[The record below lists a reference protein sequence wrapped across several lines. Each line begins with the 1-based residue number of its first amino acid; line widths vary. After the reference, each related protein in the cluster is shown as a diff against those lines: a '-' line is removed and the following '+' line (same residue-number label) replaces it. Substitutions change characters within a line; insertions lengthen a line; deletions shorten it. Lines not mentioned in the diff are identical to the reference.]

1 MNYTHL
7 GRTGLKVSRLCLG
20 TMNFGDVTDEKTS
33 ARILDEALEA
43 GINFIDTADVY
54 GTEQSPDIQQGSGLS
69 EEIIGRWLQQGGRR
83 ERIVLATKVYQPMGP
98 GPNDRRLSA
107 YHIRKAC
114 EDSLRRLKT
123 DHIDVYQ
130 MHHIDRH
137 TPWEEIWQAMELLV
151 QQGKVLYIGSSNFAG
166 WDIATAQSVATARHF
181 LGLVAEQSLYNLTAR
196 TIELEVIPACRHFG
210 LGLIPWSPL
219 AGGLLGGVLKKMASG
234 RRARPASARLIEQY
248 RPQLEAYEGLCE
260 DLGETPSDVALA
272 WLLQNPVAAVPASR
286 DRRNFLIA
294 GAGLA
299 LAATTLGRSGAVMA
313 KPAGQ
318 DTPNAPSDA
327 APVRKETLT
336 TRKLGSLEVS
346 SMGLGCLPMVGYYGG
361 GPRDRK
367 AMVSLIRAAFE
378 QGITF
383 FDTAEV
389 YGPHLSEEFVGEAL
403 APVRDRVVIATKF
416 GFGVEEGKPTSLNSH
431 PDHIRR
437 AVEGSLKRLK
447 TDHIDLLYQH
457 RPDPNVPIED
467 VAETVKALI
476 QEGKV
481 KHWGLSEASARTIRR
496 AHAVLP
502 VTAVQSEYAMW
513 WREPE
518 TRIFPTLEELGIGF
532 VPYCPTARSFLA
544 GAVNP
549 SQRFDSTDRR
559 HNLPRFQPDALA
571 KNMVLLE
578 FAQSWARRKNTTPVQ
593 FALAWVMAQRPWIV
607 PIPGTTQYPHL
618 IENSGAPQVRLTDS
632 ELREIDAA
640 LAKIPLQGGRADP
653 FTESQFDKS

>member
-1 MNYTHL
+1 MSKMMH
-7 GRTGLKVSRLCLG
+7 
-20 TMNFGDVTDEKTS
+20 D
-33 ARILDEALEA
+33 
-43 GINFIDTADVY
+43 
-54 GTEQSPDIQQGSGLS
+54 
-69 EEIIGRWLQQGGRR
+69 
-83 ERIVLATKVYQPMGP
+83 QP
-98 GPNDRRLSA
+98 S
-107 YHIRKAC
+107 
-114 EDSLRRLKT
+114 
-123 DHIDVYQ
+123 
-130 MHHIDRH
+130 
-137 TPWEEIWQAMELLV
+137 
-151 QQGKVLYIGSSNFAG
+151 
-166 WDIATAQSVATARHF
+166 
-181 LGLVAEQSLYNLTAR
+181 
-196 TIELEVIPACRHFG
+196 
-210 LGLIPWSPL
+210 
-219 AGGLLGGVLKKMASG
+219 
-234 RRARPASARLIEQY
+234 
-248 RPQLEAYEGLCE
+248 
-260 DLGETPSDVALA
+260 
-272 WLLQNPVAAVPASR
+272 AAVPASR

-318 DTPNAPSDA
+318 DTPNAPSEA
-327 APVRKETLT
+327 VPVQKETLT

-467 VAETVKALI
+467 VAETVKSLI

-532 VPYCPTARSFLA
+532 VPYCPTARITYQFTGPAPDGARVDSEGNVYVAISGQGRVMVFNRNGLPIGQIVLPDRDKGRNLKSTSLA
-544 GAVNP
+544 I
-549 SQRFDSTDRR
+549 
-559 HNLPRFQPDALA
+559 
-571 KNMVLLE
+571 
-578 FAQSWARRKNTTPVQ
+578 
-593 FALAWVMAQRPWIV
+593 RPGHRELFIV
-607 PIPGTTQYPHL
+607 A
-618 IENSGAPQVRLTDS
+618 NSGTEPGGAMIFRSGAFAPAPSS
-632 ELREIDAA
+632 ELPPE
-640 LAKIPLQGGRADP
+640 
-653 FTESQFDKS
+653 

>member
-1 MNYTHL
+1 MSKMIH
-7 GRTGLKVSRLCLG
+7 
-20 TMNFGDVTDEKTS
+20 D
-33 ARILDEALEA
+33 
-43 GINFIDTADVY
+43 
-54 GTEQSPDIQQGSGLS
+54 
-69 EEIIGRWLQQGGRR
+69 
-83 ERIVLATKVYQPMGP
+83 QP
-98 GPNDRRLSA
+98 S
-107 YHIRKAC
+107 
-114 EDSLRRLKT
+114 
-123 DHIDVYQ
+123 
-130 MHHIDRH
+130 
-137 TPWEEIWQAMELLV
+137 
-151 QQGKVLYIGSSNFAG
+151 
-166 WDIATAQSVATARHF
+166 
-181 LGLVAEQSLYNLTAR
+181 
-196 TIELEVIPACRHFG
+196 
-210 LGLIPWSPL
+210 
-219 AGGLLGGVLKKMASG
+219 
-234 RRARPASARLIEQY
+234 
-248 RPQLEAYEGLCE
+248 
-260 DLGETPSDVALA
+260 
-272 WLLQNPVAAVPASR
+272 AAVPASR

-318 DTPNAPSDA
+318 DTPNAPSEA
-327 APVRKETLT
+327 VLVQKETLT

-346 SMGLGCLPMVGYYGG
+346 GMGLGCLPMVGYYGG

-513 WREPE
+513 WREPS
-518 TRIFPTLEELGIGF
+518 
-532 VPYCPTARSFLA
+532 A
-544 GAVNP
+544 
-549 SQRFDSTDRR
+549 
-559 HNLPRFQPDALA
+559 
-571 KNMVLLE
+571 
-578 FAQSWARRKNTTPVQ
+578 
-593 FALAWVMAQRPWIV
+593 V
-607 PIPGTTQYPHL
+607 PIPPWERSLQTVEAQPYFNVSQASLVLEGIVFDRNNNLLFVDVATGRVFKLTPERQL
-618 IENSGAPQVRLTDS
+618 SIVLKENSFGASGLAVHKDGRIFIASVGDMQRGSVRAIEPNGTREQMIVAPDAGFLVNDLVFDNQGGFYFTDSRGNSTDPQGGVFYVSPNVGSIHAILPGLAVGNGIAIDPVGSQIWATEYAKNRLHRVRLSDATTVAPFGSVVTYQFTGPAPDGARVDS
-632 ELREIDAA
+632 EGNVYVAISG
-640 LAKIPLQGGRADP
+640 QGRVMVFNRNGLPIGQIVLPDRDKGRNLNS
-653 FTESQFDKS
+653 TGVEWSKR

>member
-1 MNYTHL
+1 
-7 GRTGLKVSRLCLG
+7 
-20 TMNFGDVTDEKTS
+20 
-33 ARILDEALEA
+33 
-43 GINFIDTADVY
+43 
-54 GTEQSPDIQQGSGLS
+54 
-69 EEIIGRWLQQGGRR
+69 
-83 ERIVLATKVYQPMGP
+83 
-98 GPNDRRLSA
+98 
-107 YHIRKAC
+107 
-114 EDSLRRLKT
+114 
-123 DHIDVYQ
+123 
-130 MHHIDRH
+130 
-137 TPWEEIWQAMELLV
+137 
-151 QQGKVLYIGSSNFAG
+151 
-166 WDIATAQSVATARHF
+166 
-181 LGLVAEQSLYNLTAR
+181 
-196 TIELEVIPACRHFG
+196 
-210 LGLIPWSPL
+210 
-219 AGGLLGGVLKKMASG
+219 
-234 RRARPASARLIEQY
+234 
-248 RPQLEAYEGLCE
+248 
-260 DLGETPSDVALA
+260 
-272 WLLQNPVAAVPASR
+272 
-286 DRRNFLIA
+286 
-294 GAGLA
+294 
-299 LAATTLGRSGAVMA
+299 
-313 KPAGQ
+313 
-318 DTPNAPSDA
+318 
-327 APVRKETLT
+327 
-336 TRKLGSLEVS
+336 
-346 SMGLGCLPMVGYYGG
+346 MVGYYGG

-544 GAVNP
+544 GAVNR

-571 KNMVLLE
+571 KNMVLFE
-578 FAQSWARRKNTTPVQ
+578 IAQSWARRKNTTPVQ
-593 FALAWVMAQRPWIV
+593 FALAWVMAQRPWNCPNPGYVRYPAPDRKQRRTASPVDGQRATRKSMRRLPKSHCRAVAPIRLPKVSLIKVNTCCHRETAGEV
-607 PIPGTTQYPHL
+607 PPDHCRG
-618 IENSGAPQVRLTDS
+618 
-632 ELREIDAA
+632 
-640 LAKIPLQGGRADP
+640 
-653 FTESQFDKS
+653 

>member
-1 MNYTHL
+1 MSKMMH
-7 GRTGLKVSRLCLG
+7 
-20 TMNFGDVTDEKTS
+20 D
-33 ARILDEALEA
+33 
-43 GINFIDTADVY
+43 
-54 GTEQSPDIQQGSGLS
+54 
-69 EEIIGRWLQQGGRR
+69 
-83 ERIVLATKVYQPMGP
+83 QP
-98 GPNDRRLSA
+98 S
-107 YHIRKAC
+107 
-114 EDSLRRLKT
+114 
-123 DHIDVYQ
+123 
-130 MHHIDRH
+130 
-137 TPWEEIWQAMELLV
+137 
-151 QQGKVLYIGSSNFAG
+151 
-166 WDIATAQSVATARHF
+166 
-181 LGLVAEQSLYNLTAR
+181 
-196 TIELEVIPACRHFG
+196 
-210 LGLIPWSPL
+210 
-219 AGGLLGGVLKKMASG
+219 
-234 RRARPASARLIEQY
+234 
-248 RPQLEAYEGLCE
+248 
-260 DLGETPSDVALA
+260 
-272 WLLQNPVAAVPASR
+272 AAVPASR

-549 SQRFDSTDRR
+549 ISIVLKENSFGASGLAVHKDGRIFIASVGDMQRGSIRAIEPNGTREQMIVAPDTGFLVNDLVFDNQGGFYFTDSRGNSADPQGGVFYVSPNVGSIHAILPGLAVGNGIAIDPAGSQIWATE
-559 HNLPRFQPDALA
+559 HA
-571 KNMVLLE
+571 KNRLHRVRLSDTTTVAPFGSVVTYQFTGPAPDGARVDSEGNVYVAISGQGRVMVFNRNGLPIGQIVLPDRDKGRNLK
-578 FAQSWARRKNTTPVQ
+578 STS
-593 FALAWVMAQRPWIV
+593 LAIRPGHRELFIV
-607 PIPGTTQYPHL
+607 A
-618 IENSGAPQVRLTDS
+618 NSGTEPGGAMIFRSGAFAP
-632 ELREIDAA
+632 A
-640 LAKIPLQGGRADP
+640 P
-653 FTESQFDKS
+653 FPFSHQ

>member
-1 MNYTHL
+1 MSKMIH
-7 GRTGLKVSRLCLG
+7 
-20 TMNFGDVTDEKTS
+20 DQPS
-33 ARILDEALEA
+33 A
-43 GINFIDTADVY
+43 
-54 GTEQSPDIQQGSGLS
+54 
-69 EEIIGRWLQQGGRR
+69 
-83 ERIVLATKVYQPMGP
+83 
-98 GPNDRRLSA
+98 
-107 YHIRKAC
+107 
-114 EDSLRRLKT
+114 
-123 DHIDVYQ
+123 
-130 MHHIDRH
+130 
-137 TPWEEIWQAMELLV
+137 
-151 QQGKVLYIGSSNFAG
+151 
-166 WDIATAQSVATARHF
+166 
-181 LGLVAEQSLYNLTAR
+181 
-196 TIELEVIPACRHFG
+196 
-210 LGLIPWSPL
+210 
-219 AGGLLGGVLKKMASG
+219 
-234 RRARPASARLIEQY
+234 
-248 RPQLEAYEGLCE
+248 
-260 DLGETPSDVALA
+260 
-272 WLLQNPVAAVPASR
+272 AAPASR

-318 DTPNAPSDA
+318 DTLNAPSDA

-476 QEGKV
+476 LEGKV

-571 KNMVLLE
+571 KTWCCLNSRSRGPV
-578 FAQSWARRKNTTPVQ
+578 AKTPLR
-593 FALAWVMAQRPWIV
+593 FSSRW
-607 PIPGTTQYPHL
+607 PG
-618 IENSGAPQVRLTDS
+618 
-632 ELREIDAA
+632 
-640 LAKIPLQGGRADP
+640 
-653 FTESQFDKS
+653 